1 MIEIKNITRHLAEQ
15 AKHDSVAGIAIA
27 RLLDDNDCSF
37 FVTEIASGKAVSPHY
52 HQCGSE
58 IYFIVS
64 GSGVIYTAKAGGTDA
79 HAQNV
84 QAGDIFSI
92 PANTAHQLKKTG
104 DTPLILLF
112 AGHPNHLDTDRYLQ
126 EISTA
131 HFNILAPS

>member
-37 FVTEIASGKAVSPHY
+37 FVTEIASGKSVSSHY
-52 HQCGSE
+52 HQYGSE

-64 GSGVIYTAKAGGTDA
+64 GSGVIYTAKADGTDP

-84 QAGDIFSI
+84 QAGDIFRI
-92 PANTAHQLKKTG
+92 QANTTHQLENTG

-112 AGHPNHLDTDRYLQ
+112 AGHPNHLDTDRYIQ
-126 EISTA
+126 EISA
-131 HFNILAPS
+131 GHFNILAPS